1 MSTTTIGTT
10 GTTGPTTGTGVAGT
24 QPPAG
29 TTTGAPGGPPPG
41 GGAPPPPPPL
51 NLGGSGHVLPK
62 TYLEY
67 YTHRRDLDPPLENV
81 MDAFKST
88 TRNDP
93 QVAVKAHAELN
104 SDLIS
109 TRDSTHHGYVM
120 LASTDKRLIVAH
132 RLSHYRAP
140 LGVANEVWHQKL
152 FALTGDVIGNQMP
165 QTIQWSARSLEI
177 LSRDVQVLKLNAQV
191 GALMHADV
199 DTLPPVVNGADVAT
213 YDAIRTRHSMYV
225 PGKYLPLLL
234 ARRMTPKEALLSLNA
249 EAVSQGEQDVLKPL
263 VDWLRVAVTR
273 TALDDTTTSLVA
285 RTLPPIL
292 PIMESEFAEKQ
303 RVMVERD
310 LPAWNCTNIAPGGS
324 QLPPSQGTG
333 TSNQA
338 QAAILQSLQLL
349 LQQTQTQGV
358 IPPSPARRIKKPSEH
373 WEGTIDLLLRLV
385 GVSAESDL
393 PPLWHAWSNCNKKEA
408 RTVLQA
414 HLRDNAR
421 ALGLPEPVASGD
433 LTTML
438 NTMAFD
444 SMYEDDLEAGLQP
457 FVVSYKDQQTVA
469 NQQRVS
475 KDYDL
480 VQQGAAPQL
489 QDLYALKEA
498 SKISVPTTEQQMIR
512 TFKAFAVLLYT
523 VVGPTNPLYMTFKK
537 ELVDQYDNFQ
547 PLVETYVASLRG
559 QPVHTQMVRWVQLRC
574 NAYWNAVVR
583 TLSGTVRP
591 PDFGGLYNDIQYKQ
605 WNRPSIPPKY
615 LAEKAKEKGGGNQGG
630 GSGDGAGRGA
640 PAPASAKQKPPVQEP
655 DRLRNGALGE
665 ELRQLGLKVGKV
677 SSFLKKIA
685 PPGKP
690 YAFPPKMGNGSFI
703 CMNWHLKGHCWSH
716 CDHIKSHT
724 ALSASETTT
733 LTQWLEEGLT
743 RVE

>member
-1 MSTTTIGTT
+1 
-10 GTTGPTTGTGVAGT
+10 
-24 QPPAG
+24 
-29 TTTGAPGGPPPG
+29 
-41 GGAPPPPPPL
+41 
-51 NLGGSGHVLPK
+51 
-62 TYLEY
+62 
-67 YTHRRDLDPPLENV
+67 
-81 MDAFKST
+81 
-88 TRNDP
+88 
-93 QVAVKAHAELN
+93 
-104 SDLIS
+104 
-109 TRDSTHHGYVM
+109 
-120 LASTDKRLIVAH
+120 
-132 RLSHYRAP
+132 
-140 LGVANEVWHQKL
+140 
-152 FALTGDVIGNQMP
+152 
-165 QTIQWSARSLEI
+165 
-177 LSRDVQVLKLNAQV
+177 
-191 GALMHADV
+191 
-199 DTLPPVVNGADVAT
+199 
-213 YDAIRTRHSMYV
+213 
-225 PGKYLPLLL
+225 
-234 ARRMTPKEALLSLNA
+234 
-249 EAVSQGEQDVLKPL
+249 
-263 VDWLRVAVTR
+263 
-273 TALDDTTTSLVA
+273 
-285 RTLPPIL
+285 
-292 PIMESEFAEKQ
+292 
-303 RVMVERD
+303 
-310 LPAWNCTNIAPGGS
+310 
-324 QLPPSQGTG
+324 
-333 TSNQA
+333 
-338 QAAILQSLQLL
+338 
-349 LQQTQTQGV
+349 
-358 IPPSPARRIKKPSEH
+358 
-373 WEGTIDLLLRLV
+373 
-385 GVSAESDL
+385 
-393 PPLWHAWSNCNKKEA
+393 
-408 RTVLQA
+408 
-414 HLRDNAR
+414 
-421 ALGLPEPVASGD
+421 
-433 LTTML
+433 ML